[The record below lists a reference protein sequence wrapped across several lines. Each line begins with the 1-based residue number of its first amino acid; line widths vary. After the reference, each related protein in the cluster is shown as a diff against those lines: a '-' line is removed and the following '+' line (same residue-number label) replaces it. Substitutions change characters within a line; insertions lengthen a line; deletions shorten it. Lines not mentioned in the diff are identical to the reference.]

1 MCWRVCWRCAGG
13 AWAVR
18 WRRKVFDT
26 LSNVSNAVGSSAIRD
41 AVRRPP
47 VSLTCP
53 VDTCWT
59 NLQHGGYSTEA
70 PWALPCSGCPP
81 MDACG
86 FVCCFMDAC
95 GLSQQVSGK
104 AAPEPRWF
112 ALIDQSFVDICI
124 KWFCAGRMHRRM
136 HRCRSPTR
144 GRAIPNVGIDH

>member
-26 LSNVSNAVGSSAIRD
+26 LNDVSNAVGSSAIRD

-70 PWALPCSGCPP
+70 PWALPCSGCPL

-104 AAPEPRWF
+104 AAPELRWF

-136 HRCRSPTR
+136 HCCRSPTR
-144 GRAIPNVGIDH
+144 GRANRRLAAM